1 MDARLDFR
9 LAPVPIFGLDEVP
22 LRSLVVDETTWLP
35 ADVAVRDLSGEAA
48 LRQGF
53 LDLFA
58 EHDGTVFAAS
68 AAEGNRQQQG
78 EK

>member
-1 MDARLDFR
+1 MSSEEPER
-9 LAPVPIFGLDEVP
+9 APAPEG
-22 LRSLVVDETTWLP
+22 ETATLLL
-35 ADVAVRDLSGEAA
+35 DVAVRDLSGEAA

-68 AAEGNRQQQG
+68 AAEGNRQNSFCLM
-78 EK
+78 